1 MATEFKAADQ
11 VTRERC
17 QLLHQIRRVLEL
29 AMVVLGFVELALL
42 VFELIGRLAASG
54 GAARWQHEVG
64 NSFPVLQD
72 AATGVTR
79 IDVNNP
85 YMGPTDLKFD
95 GWIGYPRKLFDD
107 KVTWRVQLNV
117 RHLADDDD
125 LIPLAAQPDG
135 PIAAWRIP
143 SPRTFSLRSTFE
155 F

>member
-42 VFELIGRLAASG
+42 VFELIGR
-54 GAARWQHEVG
+54 
-64 NSFPVLQD
+64 
-72 AATGVTR
+72 VTR